1 MATQTTIRVRVP
13 NQEFESILLVVG
25 PETTL
30 RHVISEINSQLYG
43 DCTLYTKREPQ
54 VRASIRALP
63 FGENTEPVLF
73 MRDWTM
79 YQIISTGAKE
89 FEYFHTDLIQ

>member
-1 MATQTTIRVRVP
+1 MATQATIRIRVP

-30 RHVISEINSQLYG
+30 RHVISELNSQLYG
-43 DCTLYTKREPQ
+43 DSTNYSKREPLI
-54 VRASIRALP
+54 RASIRALP